1 MSICKPQKRQ
11 LTKSKQRKKKS
22 FGITCLFL
30 EEVRMNCIEKLKNSN
45 KVLSMQLNLQDEF
58 FKEQLPTFF
67 RK

>member
-1 MSICKPQKRQ
+1 MYT
-11 LTKSKQRKKKS
+11 TKTTTNKIQTKKKEKFWDYLS
-22 FGITCLFL
+22 FL

>member
-1 MSICKPQKRQ
+1 MYT
-11 LTKSKQRKKKS
+11 TKTTTNKIQTKKKEKFWDNLS
-22 FGITCLFL
+22 FL